1 MSKLL
6 WSTDLEQTWNIK
18 VYRTDDT
25 FKGHLVMENKQTNQV
40 VYEKQV
46 DLSNGAMFGPE
57 TKDIIK
63 WTQLCSVAAINQSAA

>member
-6 WSTDLEQTWNIK
+6 WTGELEQEWTIK

-25 FKGHLVMENKQTNQV
+25 FKGRLLMENKQNNAV
-40 VYEKQV
+40 VFEKQV

-57 TKDIIK
+57 TIDIIK
-63 WTQLCSVAAINQSAA
+63 WTQMCSVAALGKVA